1 MLCGGR
7 WQCSP
12 IGLVWVGFRF
22 PWLRVMTECE
32 KLILVNGAELLQDG
46 GRLVM
51 TVRFMK
57 VEDLRRTGQCEEK
70 YAGTNEKTDI

>member
-1 MLCGGR
+1 
-7 WQCSP
+7 
-12 IGLVWVGFRF
+12 VV
-22 PWLRVMTECE
+22 TECE
-32 KLILVNGAELLQDG
+32 YLILVNGAELFQDG

-70 YAGTNEKTDI
+70 YAGTNE